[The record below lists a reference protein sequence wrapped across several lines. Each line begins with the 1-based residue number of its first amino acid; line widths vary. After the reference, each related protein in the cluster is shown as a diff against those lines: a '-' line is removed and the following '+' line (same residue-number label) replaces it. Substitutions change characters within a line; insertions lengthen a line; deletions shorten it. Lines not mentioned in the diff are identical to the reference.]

1 MTSGENTAPQQAE
14 QKRGNIESEVA
25 TMIETAT
32 HTTIVVAGILF
43 GLVLDFIA
51 QIILV
56 VSSGPGTSG
65 YTAGLIL
72 SIFGNF
78 IILAILFIAGIVK
91 RDSSDYMR
99 VAYLIAAG
107 LVFIATMRLI

>member
-1 MTSGENTAPQQAE
+1 LSSGESSGSPQPAQSHAT
-14 QKRGNIESEVA
+14 IESEVA

-32 HTTIVVAGILF
+32 HTTIIVAIVLF

-51 QIILV
+51 QIIIV

-65 YTAGLIL
+65 YSAGLVL

-78 IILAILFIAGIVK
+78 IILAILFIAGILK
-91 RDSSDYMR
+91 RDATDYVR
-99 VAYLIAAG
+99 IGYLVAAG